1 MRLHIPISS
10 LAAPRGGNLANDL
23 TTADA
28 HLAPV
33 LPGKGA
39 LVAPF
44 RCVHGIWP
52 ASMFTLARGACC
64 LLGPASGAVVLNP
77 PLPIEARH

>member
-1 MRLHIPISS
+1 MQASNVTDRPLAMRLHIPISS

-39 LVAPF
+39 PP
-44 RCVHGIWP
+44 CTC
-52 ASMFTLARGACC
+52 AS
-64 LLGPASGAVVLNP
+64 
-77 PLPIEARH
+77 

>member
-39 LVAPF
+39 SPGSL
-44 RCVHGIWP
+44 CMP
-52 ASMFTLARGACC
+52 ACHVCGVTAHILAMRARC
-64 LLGPASGAVVLNP
+64 LLGQASYAVFS
-77 PLPIEARH
+77 

>member
-44 RCVHGIWP
+44 RCVHGI
-52 ASMFTLARGACC
+52 
-64 LLGPASGAVVLNP
+64 
-77 PLPIEARH
+77 